1 MAQDRNQERTRS
13 PNRHSSHHRHRDR
26 DSEDRKRR
34 RSEHDSHHEQ
44 KRRRTPDSSDRKPRD
59 HERHE
64 RHDKDRHD
72 RDRRDR
78 DRRDRDRSDKHERHN
93 KRDDTVKI
101 EERAKKEESE
111 ERQLEALR
119 QGRQDRD
126 KKFFKQ
132 ERERTQFRSET
143 EDVQYKA
150 WLAQE
155 DDFMLIQAKKRA
167 VIRVREGRPKP
178 IDAFVINLKLIEE
191 DERPRILGDDEIE
204 GDEFYITDPDDII
217 KVHLSRRCSNRQTLS
232 VQEMTELKED
242 IKEYIGM
249 EKSKRNKDFWLAITM
264 ILDDFQ
270 SRSTTAP
277 ESRAV
282 INVSD
287 DIDKLL
293 STKTYAQLETLEDQI
308 NAKLRGNEPVDVDY
322 WEQLL
327 RSLKVWKAKAF
338 LRVLHEPVLKARPNP
353 PKQSFPLRPL
363 PTEPVKTEQ
372 NKQEEEETFN
382 EELEDNEA
390 FTQAASSMFDTE
402 TTRIVE
408 EGVETEEDFNV
419 EADDVE
425 ILEPAWANEHRPRK
439 PKFFN
444 RVVMGYE
451 WNKYN
456 QTHYDEA
463 NPPPKVV
470 QGYKFNIFYPNLVDT
485 SKTPTYKVERN
496 RQKRRY
502 VGGGGGTS
510 AGEDETCIIRFT
522 AGAPYLDVAFRI
534 IDRDW
539 DYSSRFNR
547 GFKSSFDKVYFSL
560 EFC

>member
-1 MAQDRNQERTRS
+1 M
-13 PNRHSSHHRHRDR
+13 
-26 DSEDRKRR
+26 
-34 RSEHDSHHEQ
+34 
-44 KRRRTPDSSDRKPRD
+44 
-59 HERHE
+59 
-64 RHDKDRHD
+64 
-72 RDRRDR
+72 
-78 DRRDRDRSDKHERHN
+78 
-93 KRDDTVKI
+93 I
-101 EERAKKEESE
+101 
-111 ERQLEALR
+111 
-119 QGRQDRD
+119 
-126 KKFFKQ
+126 
-132 ERERTQFRSET
+132 
-143 EDVQYKA
+143 
-150 WLAQE
+150 
-155 DDFMLIQAKKRA
+155 
-167 VIRVREGRPKP
+167 
-178 IDAFVINLKLIEE
+178 
-191 DERPRILGDDEIE
+191 
-204 GDEFYITDPDDII
+204 
-217 KVHLSRRCSNRQTLS
+217 
-232 VQEMTELKED
+232 ELKDD

-249 EKSKRNKDFWLAITM
+249 EKRTRNKDFWQAIM
-264 ILDDFQ
+264 VILNHFQ
-270 SRSTTAP
+270 SQSTTAP

-282 INVSD
+282 LNVTD
-287 DIDKLL
+287 DIDNLL
-293 STKTYAQLETLEDQI
+293 KSKTYAQLETLEEQI
-308 NAKLRGNEPVDVDY
+308 HTKLRGDEPVDVDY

-338 LRVLHEPVLKARPNP
+338 VRALHEPVLKARPTP
-353 PKQSFPLRPL
+353 PKQPLPMRPL
-363 PTEPVKTEQ
+363 PTEPVKP
-372 NKQEEEETFN
+372 EEEADPFN

-390 FTQAASSMFDTE
+390 FTQAAQSMFDTE

-408 EGVETEEDFNV
+408 EGVETEENFNV

-425 ILEPAWANEHRPRK
+425 TAEPAWANDYRPRK

-522 AGAPYLDVAFRI
+522 AGPPYLDVAFRI

-547 GFKSSFDKVYFSL
+547 GFKSSFDKVYIRLWLTDFVGNFASAFPVQEGVLSQVSCYNGIGRETRIAFSHMEL
-560 EFC
+560 

>member
-1 MAQDRNQERTRS
+1 
-13 PNRHSSHHRHRDR
+13 
-26 DSEDRKRR
+26 
-34 RSEHDSHHEQ
+34 
-44 KRRRTPDSSDRKPRD
+44 
-59 HERHE
+59 
-64 RHDKDRHD
+64 
-72 RDRRDR
+72 
-78 DRRDRDRSDKHERHN
+78 
-93 KRDDTVKI
+93 
-101 EERAKKEESE
+101 
-111 ERQLEALR
+111 
-119 QGRQDRD
+119 
-126 KKFFKQ
+126 
-132 ERERTQFRSET
+132 
-143 EDVQYKA
+143 
-150 WLAQE
+150 
-155 DDFMLIQAKKRA
+155 
-167 VIRVREGRPKP
+167 
-178 IDAFVINLKLIEE
+178 
-191 DERPRILGDDEIE
+191 
-204 GDEFYITDPDDII
+204 
-217 KVHLSRRCSNRQTLS
+217 
-232 VQEMTELKED
+232 MTELKED
-242 IKEYIGM
+242 IKEYIEM

-293 STKTYAQLETLEDQI
+293 STKTYGQLETLEDQI
-308 NAKLRGNEPVDVDY
+308 NAKLRGDEPVDVDY

-353 PKQSFPLRPL
+353 PKQPFPLRPL

-372 NKQEEEETFN
+372 IKQEEEETFN

-402 TTRIVE
+402 TTRIVA
-408 EGVETEEDFNV
+408 EGVETEENFNV

-425 ILEPAWANEHRPRK
+425 ILEPAWANEHHPRK

-522 AGAPYLDVAFRI
+522 AGPPYLDVAFRI

-547 GFKSSFDKVYFSL
+547 GFKSSFDKV
-560 EFC
+560 